1 MNQNQP
7 VSFKERI
14 HEIDGIRG
22 FALLGILMMNI
33 MAFAGPDIE
42 DSLNP
47 ERSEIYTGF
56 WNELS
61 LFFINTFFTTNFF
74 TMFSF
79 LFGLGFFIF
88 LSRAEQKGKNLALLF
103 YRRMFVLLIFGLL
116 HGIFLWYGDILWT
129 YAIAGALLF
138 FFYRLSP
145 KVNVII
151 AVLILTMITGLILL
165 GALALFLMG
174 DQSMAGFA
182 FEIGMTDAIRSGSYS
197 EVVSM
202 NMTLLGISVSG
213 MIFVVPIVL
222 AMFLIGLSFGQMR
235 VFENLP
241 AHMNMI
247 KKLAWYGLGIGL
259 PIKIVTGYFTTYAGD
274 NDIYS
279 TLGQLSSSLGGPLM
293 SLGYVALMLI
303 LMKHFKGLVK
313 VLQPVGQMALT
324 NYIGQTI
331 IMLLIFYVGGLFNRV
346 DAIYFVPIVLVVFTV
361 QIILSKMWMS
371 NFSYGPLEWIW
382 RTLTYLNV
390 MPIKKKGV

>member
-1 MNQNQP
+1 
-7 VSFKERI
+7 
-14 HEIDGIRG
+14 
-22 FALLGILMMNI
+22 
-33 MAFAGPDIE
+33 
-42 DSLNP
+42 
-47 ERSEIYTGF
+47 
-56 WNELS
+56 
-61 LFFINTFFTTNFF
+61 
-74 TMFSF
+74 
-79 LFGLGFFIF
+79 
-88 LSRAEQKGKNLALLF
+88 
-103 YRRMFVLLIFGLL
+103 
-116 HGIFLWYGDILWT
+116 
-129 YAIAGALLF
+129 
-138 FFYRLSP
+138 
-145 KVNVII
+145 
-151 AVLILTMITGLILL
+151 
-165 GALALFLMG
+165 MG

-235 VFENLP
+235 VFENLS